1 MHNQNHK
8 ADGRS
13 IKSIMLKL
21 VLEHFLSPLTCLRP
35 METELGFK
43 NAQLTLKHFLSPL
56 TYFRP
61 VETEMGFKNLQLELK
76 HFLSQLT
83 YIV

>member
-1 MHNQNHK
+1 
-8 ADGRS
+8 
-13 IKSIMLKL
+13 
-21 VLEHFLSPLTCLRP
+21 

-61 VETEMGFKNLQLELK
+61 METEMGFKNLQLELK